1 MDYHTDAVLISL
13 ASASF
18 EEQYDYLVTLAARDS
33 PDAPV
38 GHAIAEIAHQM
49 GSLSFI
55 TRIEAAADYLLLQG
69 KDLSTATLRE
79 AAVLTVGGD
88 YCQSCPMN
96 PQDST
101 ERLRAVKRTVLLAAR
116 DAPGRAALMH
126 YIQQWEMNLTAD
138 EVALYL
144 A

>member
-1 MDYHTDAVLISL
+1 MDYHNDAVLISL

-18 EEQYDYLVTLAARDS
+18 EEQYDHLVTLAARDS
-33 PDAPV
+33 PDTPV
-38 GHAIAEIAHQM
+38 DYAINEIADQM

-55 TRIEAAADYLLLQG
+55 MRIEAAANYLLLQG
-69 KDLSTATLRE
+69 KELNAATLRE

-88 YCQSCPMN
+88 YCESCPMN

-101 ERLRAVKRTVLLAAR
+101 ERLRAVKRTILLAAR

-126 YIQQWEMNLTAD
+126 YIQQWELSLTAD